1 MNASVFDKVLSVLTL
16 CGQCGN
22 SGEERCCG
30 NCLVQAAIDRLYLR
44 AMNDL
49 WMAPSRHPSG
59 TPLAPPEVEIS
70 HGGK

>member
-16 CGQCGN
+16 CCQCGN

-30 NCLVQAAIDRLYLR
+30 NCLVQAAIDQLYLR

-49 WMAPSRHPSG
+49 WTSGTLVAPSRHPSG
-59 TPLAPPEVEIS
+59 TS
-70 HGGK
+70 RD